1 MLWNPNMAMIN
12 EDGTK
17 EYVDAVTEE
26 NIVSEQDLKESND
39 DDNKENI
46 SEENQQPEASF
57 QEDQQFFK

>member
-1 MLWNPNMAMIN
+1 MAMIN

-17 EYVDAVTEE
+17 EYVDAVTDE